1 MSRQKLKVNVS
12 QLNLQGIVLEDWKQ
26 ETKIYTTIET
36 IYAMIYCN
44 IL

>member
-26 ETKIYTTIET
+26 ETERY
-36 IYAMIYCN
+36 
-44 IL
+44 ILQ